1 MYHFNK
7 KDMIHTCPI
16 DVFIAMNLFH
26 SSLLSAFIVGLTWAL
41 TALQPAVQAAPI
53 NLDLGYASQI
63 AAYELNTVD
72 ETPSGSSK
80 TSGSSETKNS
90 NKPTKSHAIPQLGGI
105 TLIGVRQEKVLLS
118 RASARKTVEKLWQDF
133 RNKDELHADLLNVDP
148 LNVYVVYTDFDRG
161 FEHATIGIGYPSS
174 ILSSREHGESTEVP
188 SGAYSLLME
197 DIKDSQKV
205 DQAWDKLDQG
215 RSVQAVLERYD
226 LADYSKI
233 EQINVY
239 ALYQ

>member
-1 MYHFNK
+1 
-7 KDMIHTCPI
+7 
-16 DVFIAMNLFH
+16 MNLFH
-26 SSLLSAFIVGLTWAL
+26 SSLLSAFIIGLTWAL

-63 AAYELNTVD
+63 AAYELHTVD
-72 ETPSGSSK
+72 AAPSGSSK
-80 TSGSSETKNS
+80 AGSGKTDNQEDSNS
-90 NKPTKSHAIPQLGGI
+90 DKPTKSHAIPQLGGI

-133 RNKDELHADLLNVDP
+133 RNKDALHADLLNVDP
-148 LNVYVVYTDFDRG
+148 LNVYVVYTDFDRS

-205 DQAWDKLDQG
+205 DQAWNKLDQG
-215 RSVQAVLERYD
+215 RPVQAVLERYD
-226 LADYSKI
+226 LAGYSKI